1 MLKQIYVINGP
12 NLNLLGTRETEI
24 YGDQNLKDIEE
35 SSIIEAKKHK
45 FSLKFLQSNKEG
57 LIVDW
62 IQEASKEAK
71 GIIINAAGYT
81 HTSIAIM
88 DALIACN
95 IPVIELHISNIYKRE
110 DFRKHSYISRASTGI
125 ICGFGTNGYS
135 LAINAMSNILNDGLR
150 DG

>member
-1 MLKQIYVINGP
+1 MLRQLYVINGP
-12 NLNLLGTRETEI
+12 NLNLLGSRETNI
-24 YGDQNLKDIEE
+24 YGNQNLNEIEE
-35 SSIIEAKKHK
+35 LSKIEAKKHK
-45 FSLKFLQSNKEG
+45 FNIKFLQSNKEG

-88 DALIACN
+88 DALLACN

-110 DFRKHSYISRASTGI
+110 DFRKHSYISKASTGI
-125 ICGFGTNGYS
+125 ICGFGTNGYL
-135 LAINAMSNILNDGLR
+135 LAINAMSSIVNDG
-150 DG
+150 

>member
-1 MLKQIYVINGP
+1 MLRQLYVINGP
-12 NLNLLGTRETEI
+12 NLNLLGSRETNI
-24 YGDQNLKDIEE
+24 YGNQNLNEIEE
-35 SSIIEAKKHK
+35 LAKIEAKKHK
-45 FSLKFLQSNKEG
+45 FNIKFLQSNKEG

-88 DALIACN
+88 DALLACN

-110 DFRKHSYISRASTGI
+110 DFRKHSYISKASTGI
-125 ICGFGTNGYS
+125 ICGFGTNGYL
-135 LAINAMSNILNDGLR
+135 LAINAMSNILNDG
-150 DG
+150 

>member
-1 MLKQIYVINGP
+1 MLRQLYVINGP
-12 NLNLLGTRETEI
+12 NLNLLGTRETNI
-24 YGDQNLKDIEE
+24 YGNQNLNEIEE
-35 SSIIEAKKHK
+35 LSKIEAKKHK
-45 FSLKFLQSNKEG
+45 FNIKFLQSNKEG

-88 DALIACN
+88 DALLACN

-110 DFRKHSYISRASTGI
+110 DFRKHSYISKASTGI
-125 ICGFGTNGYS
+125 ICGFGTNGYL
-135 LAINAMSNILNDGLR
+135 LAINAMSSIVNDG
-150 DG
+150 

>member
-1 MLKQIYVINGP
+1 MLRQLYVINGP
-12 NLNLLGTRETEI
+12 NLNLLGSRETNI
-24 YGDQNLKDIEE
+24 YGNQNLNEIEE
-35 SSIIEAKKHK
+35 LSKIEAKKHK
-45 FSLKFLQSNKEG
+45 FNIEFLQSNKEG

-88 DALIACN
+88 DALLACN

-110 DFRKHSYISRASTGI
+110 DFRKHSYISKASTGI
-125 ICGFGTNGYS
+125 ICGFGTNGYL
-135 LAINAMSNILNDGLR
+135 LAINAMSNILNDG
-150 DG
+150 